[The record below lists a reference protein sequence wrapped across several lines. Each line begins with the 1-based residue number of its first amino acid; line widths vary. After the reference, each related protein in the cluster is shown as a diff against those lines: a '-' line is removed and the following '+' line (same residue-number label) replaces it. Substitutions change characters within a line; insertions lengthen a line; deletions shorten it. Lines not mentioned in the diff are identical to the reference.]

1 MARGIYVSKNS
12 DCCCGVKGLGFETCT
27 RCGGHVRKCVPLGSK
42 QREHLGYMTNP
53 STVYATARNAAVLAQ
68 SSSHVQFTT
77 AFTFQRAIVSKLTR
91 LMATLGAAATE
102 TAPAM
107 GNVLAPNLADNK
119 ILYWSFKR
127 GRGSVQGFEYRW
139 P

>member
-1 MARGIYVSKNS
+1 
-12 DCCCGVKGLGFETCT
+12 
-27 RCGGHVRKCVPLGSK
+27 
-42 QREHLGYMTNP
+42 MTNP

-68 SSSHVQFTT
+68 SSSHAQFAT

-91 LMATLGAAATE
+91 LMATLSVAAME
-102 TAPAM
+102 TALAM
-107 GNVLAPNLADNK
+107 GNILAPNLANNK

-127 GRGSVQGFEYRW
+127 GRGSVLGFEYRW